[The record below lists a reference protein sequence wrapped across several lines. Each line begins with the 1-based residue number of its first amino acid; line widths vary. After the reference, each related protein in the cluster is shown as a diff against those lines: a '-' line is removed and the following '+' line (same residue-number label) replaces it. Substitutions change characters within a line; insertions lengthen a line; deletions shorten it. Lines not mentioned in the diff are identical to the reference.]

1 MEPRKSRVELRSA
14 AFTRAMHR
22 LEQGIARVPLRADE
36 EELTMEEEGL
46 VQRFEYSF
54 ELGWKLLQDL
64 ATERTGERLSGPR
77 AVIRWA
83 TEEGWVQDGEVWL
96 SMLQSRNV
104 TTHEYDLA
112 SVTPILNQI
121 RGTFFKCLVALEQT
135 MLRRKI

>member
-1 MEPRKSRVELRSA
+1 MDLRSA
-14 AFTRAMHR
+14 AFTRAMRR
-22 LEQGIARVPLRADE
+22 LERGIDRLPPRDDD

-46 VQRFEYSF
+46 IQRFEYCF

-64 ATERTGERLSGPR
+64 AVERTGERLSGPR

-83 TEEGWVQDGEVWL
+83 TEEGWVEEGEVWL

-104 TTHEYDLA
+104 TTHVYDLA

-121 RGTFFKCLVALEQT
+121 RGTFFTCLVALEQT
-135 MLRRKI
+135 IMRGKI